1 MAKANGKTVKKPV
14 VAKKRGGCTGKG
26 FIPGK
31 SGRDFPAVTEAAL

>member
-26 FIPGK
+26 FCLA
-31 SGRDFPAVTEAAL
+31 SSAVRHLNWGGPPP